1 VKRFPVPETIMKTR
15 LTAIIVS
22 ATFFSLIMITA
33 PALGQTATQEAMIE
47 EIFALANLDGDDLAA
62 LRSGQIVLGDTEII
76 EEFEVSETNL
86 LAALFARVDAPLQET
101 AAGFERALDTATRE
115 DALYVASLKP
125 DQPFPQIGFDAS
137 EKRELRRLLR
147 YTGGGEF
154 NLSEAEIARVQALS
168 EDINRLDESSMA
180 RVSALYRDILD
191 RRFRRYLEEG
201 VSGIDDYYRKPGVL
215 SSPSEELTKIE
226 TEAAI
231 LEKYCTN
238 LYREII
244 RYPEGQKKVDHG
256 YRVVKKMINKRP
268 AFVLV
273 HRAVDA
279 TDQYIF
285 VAQREYFVGH
295 TYNSLFALVLM
306 LPWEGGT
313 LVILTTDS
321 FTDKVAGFASR
332 IAKPIGR
339 KRVRAAVMPLLVSL
353 KAEAEGRAVT
363 GADLIDPRGGG

>member
-1 VKRFPVPETIMKTR
+1 MKTW
-15 LTAIIVS
+15 LTAIIAS
-22 ATFFSLIMITA
+22 LATLQLILITT

-47 EIFALANLDGDDLAA
+47 EIFALANLSEDDLAA

-76 EEFEVSETNL
+76 EEFEVSDTNL
-86 LAALFARVDAPLQET
+86 LAVLFSRVDAPLQET
-101 AAGFERALDTATRE
+101 AAGLERALDTATRE
-115 DALYVASLKP
+115 QDLYVAPL
-125 DQPFPQIGFDAS
+125 QAGEAFPQIGFDVS
-137 EKRELRRLLR
+137 EKRELQRLLSYR
-147 YTGGGEF
+147 GGGAF
-154 NLSEAEIARVQALS
+154 NLSEAEITRVQALS
-168 EDINRLDESSMA
+168 DDINRLDESSMV

-191 RRFRRYLEEG
+191 KRFRGYLEEG
-201 VSGIDDYYRKPGVL
+201 VAGIDDYYRKPGVL
-215 SSPSEELTKIE
+215 SSPAEELTKIE

-244 RYPEGQKKVDHG
+244 RYPEGQKKVDHS
-256 YRVVKKMINKRP
+256 YRVVKKLINKRP

-279 TDQYIF
+279 TNQYIF
-285 VAQREYFVGH
+285 VAQREFYVGH

-339 KRVRAAVMPLLVSL
+339 KRVTAAVMPLLVSL
-353 KAEAEGRAVT
+353 KAEAEGRTVS
-363 GADLIDPRGGG
+363 GADLIDPREGG

>member
-1 VKRFPVPETIMKTR
+1 MKTW
-15 LTAIIVS
+15 LTAIIAS
-22 ATFFSLIMITA
+22 LATLQLILITT

-47 EIFALANLDGDDLAA
+47 EIFALANLSEDDLAA

-76 EEFEVSETNL
+76 EEFEVSDTNL
-86 LAALFARVDAPLQET
+86 LAVLFSRVDAPLQET
-101 AAGFERALDTATRE
+101 AAGLERALDTATRE
-115 DALYVASLKP
+115 QDLYVAPL
-125 DQPFPQIGFDAS
+125 QAGEAFPQIGFDVS
-137 EKRELRRLLR
+137 EKRELQRLLSYR
-147 YTGGGEF
+147 GGGAF
-154 NLSEAEIARVQALS
+154 NLSEAEITRVQALS
-168 EDINRLDESSMA
+168 DDINRLDESSMV

-191 RRFRRYLEEG
+191 KRFRRYLEEG
-201 VSGIDDYYRKPGVL
+201 VAGIDDYYRKPGVL
-215 SSPSEELTKIE
+215 SSPAEELTKIE

-244 RYPEGQKKVDHG
+244 RYPEGQKKVDHS
-256 YRVVKKMINKRP
+256 YRVVKKLINKRP

-279 TDQYIF
+279 TNQYIF
-285 VAQREYFVGH
+285 VAQREFYVGH

-339 KRVRAAVMPLLVSL
+339 KRVTAAVMPLLVSL
-353 KAEAEGRAVT
+353 KAEAEGRTVS
-363 GADLIDPRGGG
+363 GADLIDPREGG